1 MTVLHKNCQFLGCCG
16 LLTGEVEENLG
27 ISGSETVGVIV
38 AIVGGATIL
47 IIVILLISMICRYR
61 HHTIRSYNRKLG
73 RDH

>member
-1 MTVLHKNCQFLGCCG
+1 MAVCG

-61 HHTIRSYNRKLG
+61 QQNLHTIRITVNWDVTINERLS
-73 RDH
+73 